1 MDARFLKGS
10 AAVDLARR
18 KQSLAM
24 SESPKFPAR
33 PLGGPSRSLEVYAE
47 SPLPTRFGQMRAI
60 VFREKKS
67 GVEHVAM
74 VAGEVAGIE
83 GVLVR
88 VHSECMTSEV
98 FGSLKCDCRD
108 QLDAALA
115 AIGQQNLGAVVY
127 LRQEGRGIGLGN
139 KIRAYALQSEGLDTF
154 EANLRLGFAEDL
166 RRYETAA
173 EILRLL
179 GIRSVDLITNN
190 PAKIAA
196 LIDEHIQVRRR
207 VPSLAPVNKFNRA
220 YLEAKVAHSGH
231 LIELPEGEGAAIAAA
246 PALSQRAG
254 A

>member
-1 MDARFLKGS
+1 MRTFFGWRSIHGL
-10 AAVDLARR
+10 LRNH
-18 KQSLAM
+18 QSLFM
-24 SESPKFPAR
+24 SDSPKLSTR
-33 PLGGPSRSLEVYAE
+33 PLGRPSRSLEVYAE

-60 VFREKKS
+60 VFREKKT
-67 GVEHVAM
+67 GIEHVAM
-74 VAGEVAGIE
+74 VAGDIAGVE

-98 FGSLKCDCRD
+98 FGSLKCDCKD

-115 AIGQQNLGAVVY
+115 AIGEGGQGAVIY

-166 RRYETAA
+166 RRYEIAA
-173 EILRLL
+173 EALRLL
-179 GIRSVDLITNN
+179 GVRSVDLITNN

-207 VPSLAPVNKFNRA
+207 VPSLAPVTRFNRA

-231 LIELPEGEGAAIAAA
+231 LIDLPKEDLIENTPLAG
-246 PALSQRAG
+246 LVHRAG

>member
-1 MDARFLKGS
+1 MRAFFSRWPIRWLPDRNN
-10 AAVDLARR
+10 
-18 KQSLAM
+18 QSLFM
-24 SESPKFPAR
+24 SDSSKTPPRA
-33 PLGGPSRSLEVYAE
+33 LGGPSRSLEVYAE
-47 SPLPTRFGQMRAI
+47 SPLPTRFGQMRAV

-67 GVEHVAM
+67 GIEHVAM
-74 VAGEVAGIE
+74 VAGDVAGGE

-98 FGSLKCDCRD
+98 FGSLKCDCKD

-115 AIGQQNLGAVVY
+115 AIAERGQGAVVY

-139 KIRAYALQSEGLDTF
+139 KIRAYALQNEGLDTF

-166 RRYETAA
+166 RRYEIAA
-173 EILRLL
+173 EALRLL
-179 GIRSVDLITNN
+179 GVRSVDLITNN

-196 LIDEHIQVRRR
+196 LIDERIQVRRR
-207 VPSLAPVNKFNRA
+207 VPSLAPVTRFNRA

-231 LIELPEGEGAAIAAA
+231 LIELPGGDLDETASTAVLGR
-246 PALSQRAG
+246 RAG

>member
-1 MDARFLKGS
+1 
-10 AAVDLARR
+10 
-18 KQSLAM
+18 M
-24 SESPKFPAR
+24 SESLKSSPR

-47 SPLPTRFGQMRAI
+47 SPLPTRFGPMRAI

-74 VAGEVAGIE
+74 VAGEVKGGE

-98 FGSLKCDCRD
+98 FGSLKCDCKE

-115 AIGQQNLGAVVY
+115 AIGERGQGAVVY

-154 EANLRLGFAEDL
+154 EANLKLGFAEDL
-166 RRYETAA
+166 RRYEVAA
-173 EILRLL
+173 EMLRLL
-179 GIRSVDLITNN
+179 GVQSVDLITNN

-196 LIDEHIQVRRR
+196 LNDEHIQVRRR
-207 VPSLAPVNKFNRA
+207 VPSLAPVNQFNRA

-231 LIELPEGEGAAIAAA
+231 LIELPEIDVAA
-246 PALSQRAG
+246 PNLGHRAG